1 MAKFLFKGNLS
12 AEGAAGILAE
22 GGTAREAVVRS
33 SVEAMGGSLE
43 CLYYAFG
50 ATDAYAIVDLPDN
63 DAAAALALEISS
75 TGRLSVETV
84 VLISPGDLDRLRGKT
99 SGFRAPGA

>member
-1 MAKFLFKGNLS
+1 MAKFLFKATLT

-33 SVEAMGGSLE
+33 AVQAMGGSLE
-43 CLYYAFG
+43 CMYYAFG
-50 ATDAYAIVDLPDN
+50 PTDAYVIADLPGN
-63 DAAAALALEISS
+63 DAAAALALEIASS
-75 TGRLSVETV
+75 GRISVETV
-84 VLISPGDLDRLRGKT
+84 VLISPGDLDGLKGKS